1 VVSVE
6 DLDDRVR
13 LLKSREADAQRKRM
27 QFASQRAVRED
38 RLAQLEKQLLEQ
50 FGVSTPEEALAKL
63 TELRGELE
71 RQLQAAESA
80 LGEVKVNG

>member
-13 LLKSREADAQRKRM
+13 LLKSREAEAQRKRA

-38 RLAQLEKQLLEQ
+38 RLAQLEKQLCEQ
-50 FGVSTPEEALAKL
+50 FGASSDEEAIAKL
-63 TELRGELE
+63 AELRGEFE
-71 RQLQAAESA
+71 GQLRAAESA
-80 LGEVKVNG
+80 LGEVVSG